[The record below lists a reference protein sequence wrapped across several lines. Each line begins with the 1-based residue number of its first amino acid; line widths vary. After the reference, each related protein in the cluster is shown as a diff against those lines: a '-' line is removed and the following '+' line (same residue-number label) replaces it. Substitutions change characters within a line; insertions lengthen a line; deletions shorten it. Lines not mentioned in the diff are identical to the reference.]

1 MNIFLRPEEAM
12 IESGEILS
20 SNNLIVLFLRK
31 LSNLHR
37 ILKFR
42 FSLHTA
48 KMIDPPV

>member
-42 FSLHTA
+42 FSLHMV
-48 KMIDPPV
+48 KDD